1 MRTTVEIPDEQR
13 ARLLQLA
20 AERGEKG
27 FSVLVQEAVKRYI
40 EEIDRRT
47 DVLNEALSAI
57 GSMNEQE
64 ADHLDESVQ
73 RLRGAWR

>member
-1 MRTTVEIPDEQR
+1 MRTTVETPDEHR

-27 FSVLVQEAVKRYI
+27 FSPLVQEAVKRYI
-40 EEIDRRT
+40 EEIDART

-64 ADHLDESVQ
+64 ADHLEESVQ
-73 RLRGAWR
+73 RLRKAWR